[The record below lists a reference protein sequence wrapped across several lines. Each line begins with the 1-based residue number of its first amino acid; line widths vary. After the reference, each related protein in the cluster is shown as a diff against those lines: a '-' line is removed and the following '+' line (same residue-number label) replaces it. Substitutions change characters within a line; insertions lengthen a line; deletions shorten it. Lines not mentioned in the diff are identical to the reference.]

1 MLRVVSLWGKYGR
14 VSWWKRGAKVK
25 NAGGLLLK
33 QNAEAMAYHL
43 CLFWWRQWQKKM
55 CRYGHKCAHRFKSG
69 RLFWGCTSWTLC
81 QQPNLAGVTASF
93 SEITGFMVGSCKP
106 SLWCVGISWDF
117 FVDSNVWSGVQFF
130 SEIALSI
137 IM

>member
-1 MLRVVSLWGKYGR
+1 MLKPWHITCVCFD
-14 VSWWKRGAKVK
+14 
-25 NAGGLLLK
+25 GGSD
-33 QNAEAMAYHL
+33 
-43 CLFWWRQWQKKM
+43 KK
-55 CRYGHKCAHRFKSG
+55 KCAGMDISV
-69 RLFWGCTSWTLC
+69 LTDL
-81 QQPNLAGVTASF
+81 NLADSSEDAPHGHFASSQILLELLPVS

-137 IM
+137 IT